1 MWVIFG
7 TNEKVVSLL
16 PVDLPIT
23 SGWSFGNPSRGSGDK
38 QEYKN
43 VSFIETGLEWLK
55 ISQWSI
61 KTWTEH

>member
-43 VSFIETGLEWLK
+43 VSFIETGLE
-55 ISQWSI
+55 
-61 KTWTEH
+61 